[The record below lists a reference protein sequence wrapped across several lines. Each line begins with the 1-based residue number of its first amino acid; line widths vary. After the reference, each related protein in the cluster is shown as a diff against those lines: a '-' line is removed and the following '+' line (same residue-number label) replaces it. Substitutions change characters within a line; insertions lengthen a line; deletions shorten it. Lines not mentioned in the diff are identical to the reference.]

1 MSGQGIPAAP
11 AEARSR
17 VTCRYGRFRYGRF
30 NWGAR
35 NYGIWDIW
43 RADVREVIYQRLVNI
58 PAKIIWKSYSPTH
71 FGGATGTFTNV
82 RLPPPCVSVRRSAG
96 MRPGQCRSGGACGCC
111 CVTMKFRA
119 AG

>member
-1 MSGQGIPAAP
+1 MHGHTRTNQSLSSGC
-11 AEARSR
+11 
-17 VTCRYGRFRYGRF
+17 VCRYGRF

-82 RLPPPCVSVRRSAG
+82 RLLAPCVSFGRIKRSPSTHPHMRR
-96 MRPGQCRSGGACGCC
+96 GAAHGCC
-111 CVTMKFRA
+111 RMPSSGSGHCA
-119 AG
+119 

>member
-1 MSGQGIPAAP
+1 MSAQ
-11 AEARSR
+11 ARSGK

-43 RADVREVIYQRLVNI
+43 RADVREIIYQRLVNI

-82 RLPPPCVSVRRSAG
+82 RLLAPCART
-96 MRPGQCRSGGACGCC
+96 CRSMGMHLGNEGMPL
-111 CVTMKFRA
+111 VKEW
-119 AG
+119 GSL